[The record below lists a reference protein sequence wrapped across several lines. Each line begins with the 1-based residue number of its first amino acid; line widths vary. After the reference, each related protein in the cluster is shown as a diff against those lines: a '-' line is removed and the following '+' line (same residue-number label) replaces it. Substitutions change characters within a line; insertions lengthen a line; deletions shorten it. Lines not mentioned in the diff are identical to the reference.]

1 MSEKFCLRWNDFE
14 TSISSAFKEIR
25 EEKDFFDVTLACD
38 SDQIQAHK
46 VILSACSPFF
56 RNILKRNRHEHPLL
70 YMKDISLTNLS
81 CVLNFMYHGEVNVAQ
96 EDLNSFLAVA
106 EELKVKGLT
115 QKNDDETKTLK
126 RTETSR
132 PAAGLNG
139 SRKYNSKSTP
149 VAHAKAQVRED
160 DDIQEVLPIKT
171 EPTSVMEVDT
181 GVVAMPQEQQ
191 EVYEETGEYGDYGYE
206 ETGADYS
213 SVGNTQDGNQEGEF
227 NLTVQLCSAV
237 QCMLLVLYVLSLQ
250 VSEDKRAKGGK
261 TIKYKITKPR
271 VIC

>member
-1 MSEKFCLRWNDFE
+1 MHLDKNKEDKMSEKFCLRWNDFE

-115 QKNDDETKTLK
+115 QKNDNETKTVK
-126 RTETSR
+126 HTETSR
-132 PAAGLNG
+132 PAAVSNG
-139 SRKYNSKSTP
+139 SRKYNSKSTS
-149 VAHAKAQVRED
+149 VAHAKTQVRED

-171 EPTSVMEVDT
+171 EPTSVEMDA

-191 EVYEETGEYGDYGYE
+191 EVYEETGEYGYE
-206 ETGADYS
+206 ESGADNS
-213 SVGNTQDGNQEGEF
+213 SVGNIQDGNQEGEF
-227 NLTVQLCSAV
+227 DLTAPV

-250 VSEDKRAKGGK
+250 VSEDKCAES
-261 TIKYKITKPR
+261 IP
-271 VIC
+271 